1 MVNYFKQQWE
11 IGRHKEIKDQMN
23 GMRDV
28 MEDVL
33 EDNSMT
39 GQFMTANVVEAILN
53 IRSINQEKKQKEV
66 RNVIRDEKLQVCAI
80 IETHVKA
87 ANMSDV
93 YSKVFG
99 RWEWV
104 SNSIANLMNILL
116 VVLILQLICKSLMTV
131 NNIEV
136 EDCCSTSFF
145 FTWMK
150 SSSNPS
156 TSVLKKLDRIM
167 VNEAF
172 VDKYPHAYSI
182 FLPYLVSN
190 HCPDVLSIPEKI
202 KKINS
207 PFRFMNYVADK
218 PEFLPIIQQQWSTP
232 VDGFDVFQKVANMKE
247 KLKISQTKVDAN
259 PHDSIIEVEETKIL
273 LEYKEAI
280 SDENKILSQKA
291 KIDWLRDGVRNS
303 AYFHEVIKGGRM
315 ANKIISVCDENGNLV
330 EGELVVAQFV
340 RHIQDF
346 LSQSQAV
353 ELIIDID
360 DLFSTKLTKEDND
373 LMIKEVTD
381 AEIKEAL
388 FDIGDN
394 KSPGPDGYSMVFLKK
409 AWSIVGQEVCLAIKE
424 FFNSGKLLTQLNATL
439 LTLVPKDN
447 ILLSQELLKGYDRK
461 VGPKRCSLK
470 IDIAKAYDTVDWDFL
485 VNILHQFG
493 YHEKMVNWIKTCV
506 TTTSFFINVNGDLMV
521 ILKVE
526 GDKNSLFKYNFGCK
540 DMQITHLCFADDL
553 FVLCNG
559 DIGSIKVIKQTLQ
572 EFSKASILV
581 PSLHKSI
588 VFFGSVPL
596 DSQQL
601 ILAELLFSVGTFPV
615 RYLGV
620 PLITKRISLNN
631 CKQLVDKVRCK
642 VQDWKNKDL
651 SYAGFSWWLLCFLWC
666 GGELQKGKAKVSWK
680 SVCHPKNQGG
690 LGLKMIG
697 EWNEVLL
704 SKHIWN
710 IVSGKESLWIK
721 WVQRIIHKFGNGKQ
735 VTMRYDNWSVI
746 GPLDQYISMRD
757 IYDARLADYATVA
770 EMTSNGR
777 WKWPEEW
784 LLKFPMLQQVGV
796 PLLQHDVKDH
806 TMWSSNDG
814 SLRKFSTKQVWQ
826 DCIVQFPNV
835 PWSSVDRILSWNPD
849 AELKC
854 PLSKK
859 CPDSHNHLFFQCDY
873 SMKVWSTMKRKAKML
888 ILPGDWDGIVNTMR
902 VTEMTPDRL
911 VRSTVGLIPTNE
923 LALEGHRIDPS
934 VPSDTVAMFVATDIA
949 DQLLELR
956 PSIVTTYSMIAPD
969 SLNFL
974 TTATQAAS
982 RGTTDSRSIRSRSHV
997 KLIFSSNVIL

>member
-104 SNSIANLMNILL
+104 SNSI
-116 VVLILQLICKSLMTV
+116 V
-131 NNIEV
+131 
-136 EDCCSTSFF
+136 
-145 FTWMK
+145 
-150 SSSNPS
+150 SSNGCS
-156 TSVLKKLDRIM
+156 RI
-167 VNEAF
+167 V
-172 VDKYPHAYSI
+172 VD
-182 FLPYLVSN
+182 
-190 HCPDVLSIPEKI
+190 HCPAVLSIPEKF

-291 KIDWLRDGVRNS
+291 KIDWLRDGDRNS

-330 EGELVVAQFV
+330 EGELVVAQFA
-340 RHIQDF
+340 RHFQDF

-353 ELIIDID
+353 EPIIDID
-360 DLFSTKLTKEDND
+360 DLFSTKLTKKDNN

-394 KSPGPDGYSMVFLKK
+394 KSPDGYSM
-409 AWSIVGQEVCLAIKE
+409 Q
-424 FFNSGKLLTQLNATL
+424 NATL
-439 LTLVPKDN
+439 LTLVLKVSNASKVTEYRPIACCNVLYKCISKIITNRIKSSLNKLVNGNQSTFIPGRMIQDN

-461 VGPKRCSLK
+461 VGPKRESHGYFKGGRGLRQGDPISPYLFTLVMEVFSL
-470 IDIAKAYDTVDWDFL
+470 TM
-485 VNILHQFG
+485 QR
-493 YHEKMVNWIKTCV
+493 
-506 TTTSFFINVNGDLMV
+506 NV
-521 ILKVE
+521 
-526 GDKNSLFKYNFGCK
+526 DKNSQFKYNFGCK
-540 DMQITHLCFADDL
+540 DLQITHLCFADDL
-553 FVLCNG
+553 LVLCNG
-559 DIGSIKVIKQTLQ
+559 DIGSIRVIKQTLQ
-572 EFSKASILV
+572 EFSKASGLV

-601 ILAELLFSVGTFPV
+601 ILAELLFSVGTLPV

-620 PLITKRISLNN
+620 PLINKRISLNN

-651 SYAGFSWWLLCFLWC
+651 SYAGRLQLVASMLAAMQLYWACVFFSQRKQLGTLIVFLKVFYGVVENC
-666 GGELQKGKAKVSWK
+666 KKA
-680 SVCHPKNQGG
+680 
-690 LGLKMIG
+690 LMDIT
-697 EWNEVLL
+697 E
-704 SKHIWN
+704 
-710 IVSGKESLWIK
+710 
-721 WVQRIIHKFGNGKQ
+721 RIIHKFGNGKQ

-784 LLKFPMLQQVGV
+784 LLKFPMLQQCIPSHAFVAWLAIQGR
-796 PLLQHDVKDH
+796 LL
-806 TMWSSNDG
+806 TW
-814 SLRKFSTKQVWQ
+814 
-826 DCIVQFPNV
+826 
-835 PWSSVDRILSWNPD
+835 DRILSWNPD

-969 SLNFL
+969 SPNFL